1 MSECSCKV
9 LILDWDQDALITLQ
23 SILENAGVDA
33 TVTWDMAEALTILE
47 NLSFDVILVGDPVL
61 EFVAE
66 TTGRDLEFKHA
77 SCPCLLLVTN
87 EQGAVHF
94 HARSSISGVVSKR
107 NPPRILDEVRRLC
120 NQRRLDLQTN
130 KAA

>member
-9 LILDWDQDALITLQ
+9 LIVDWDQDTLINLQ

-33 TVTWDMAEALTILE
+33 TVTWDMGEALNILE

-61 EFVAE
+61 DSVAE
-66 TTGRDLEFKHA
+66 TTGRDLEFKHG

-87 EQGAVHF
+87 EQRAVHCR
-94 HARSSISGVVSKR
+94 ARSTISGVVSKR

-120 NQRRLDLQTN
+120 NLRRLGLQTN